1 MKSPMHQLKTL
12 IIEDEPAVRKELEWL
27 VSQEKSLKLE
37 GTAHSV
43 TSALQL
49 IKDIDPH
56 LVLMDIQLTDGTA
69 FDILNKLEKPS
80 FHIIFITA
88 YDHFAIKAIKFG
100 ALDYLLK
107 PIDGEEFSTTI
118 LKLNKKLNGA
128 NHSDQ
133 INIAKQQNAKG
144 VISINSTLCIT
155 SVDCLQMI
163 KLNEIIYLS
172 GEGSYTQFHLENNK
186 KTTASKPLKYYEE
199 LLPAEFFL
207 RTHQSYV
214 VNKNFIDKYL
224 KTGVLVMTDR
234 SEIPVALRR
243 KDFVL
248 DQLSTLK

>member
-1 MKSPMHQLKTL
+1 MHQLKTL
-12 IIEDEPAVRKELEWL
+12 IIEDEPAIRKELEWL

-69 FDILNKLEKPS
+69 FDILNKLEEPA

-118 LKLNKKLNGA
+118 QKLSKKLNGA
-128 NHSDQ
+128 DQSDQ
-133 INIAKQQNAKG
+133 INIAKVQNAKD

-186 KTTASKPLKYYEE
+186 KITASKPLKYYEE

-224 KTGVLVMTDR
+224 KTGILVMTDL

>member
-1 MKSPMHQLKTL
+1 MHQLKTL

-43 TSALQL
+43 ASALQL
-49 IKDIDPH
+49 INEIDPH

-69 FDILNKLEKPS
+69 FDILNKLEAPT

-100 ALDYLLK
+100 ALDYMLK
-107 PIDGEEFSTTI
+107 PIDGEEFSATI
-118 LKLNKKLNGA
+118 QKLNKKLSGA
-128 NHSDQ
+128 HYSAQ
-133 INIAKQQNAKG
+133 LNIAKEQNARD
-144 VISINSTLCIT
+144 VNSINSSLCIT
-155 SVDCLQMI
+155 SVDCLQML

-186 KTTASKPLKYYEE
+186 KVTASKPLKYYEE
-199 LLPAEFFL
+199 LLPDEYFL
-207 RTHQSYV
+207 RPHQSFV

-224 KTGVLVMTDR
+224 KTGVLIMKDQ
-234 SEIPVALRR
+234 SEVPVALR
-243 KDFVL
+243 KKEFVL
-248 DQLSTLK
+248 QQLSTLK

>member
-1 MKSPMHQLKTL
+1 MHQLKTL

-43 TSALQL
+43 TGALQL
-49 IKDIDPH
+49 INDIEPH

-69 FDILNKLEKPS
+69 FDILNKLEEPA

-118 LKLNKKLNGA
+118 QKLNKKLSGA

-133 INIAKQQNAKG
+133 INIAKEQNAKD

-163 KLNEIIYLS
+163 RLNEIIYLS

-224 KTGVLVMTDR
+224 KTGVLVMTDL

>member
-1 MKSPMHQLKTL
+1 MHQLKTL

-27 VSQEKSLKLE
+27 VSQEKSLQLE
-37 GTAHSV
+37 GTAQSV

-69 FDILNKLEKPS
+69 FDILNKLEEPA
-80 FHIIFITA
+80 FNIIFITA

-118 LKLNKKLNGA
+118 QKLNKKLSGA

-133 INIAKQQNAKG
+133 INIAKEQNAKD
-144 VISINSTLCIT
+144 VNKINSTLCIT

-186 KTTASKPLKYYEE
+186 KVTASKPLKYYEE
-199 LLPAEFFL
+199 LLPDEYFL
-207 RTHQSYV
+207 RPHQSFI
-214 VNKNFIDKYL
+214 VNKTFIDKYL
-224 KTGVLVMTDR
+224 KTGILVMKDL
-234 SEIPVALRR
+234 SEVPVALRR

>member
-1 MKSPMHQLKTL
+1 MHQLKTL
-12 IIEDEPAVRKELEWL
+12 IIEDEPAIRKELEWL

-69 FDILNKLEKPS
+69 FDILNKLDEPA

-118 LKLNKKLNGA
+118 QKLSKKLNGA
-128 NHSDQ
+128 DHSDQ
-133 INIAKQQNAKG
+133 INIAKEQNAKD

-186 KTTASKPLKYYEE
+186 KITASKPLKYYEE

-224 KTGVLVMTDR
+224 KTGILIMTDL

>member
-1 MKSPMHQLKTL
+1 MHQLKTL

-49 IKDIDPH
+49 IKDIDPQ

-69 FDILNKLEKPS
+69 FDILNKLEEPA

-100 ALDYLLK
+100 ALDYMLK
-107 PIDGEEFSTTI
+107 PIDGEEFSATI
-118 LKLNKKLNGA
+118 QKLNKKLSGA
-128 NHSDQ
+128 LYSKQ
-133 INIAKQQNAKG
+133 INIAKEQNLKD

-163 KLNEIIYLS
+163 RLNEIIYLA

-186 KTTASKPLKYYEE
+186 KATASKPLKYYEE
-199 LLPAEFFL
+199 LLPDEYFL
-207 RTHQSYV
+207 RPHQSFI
-214 VNKNFIDKYL
+214 VNKNYIDKYL
-224 KTGVLVMTDR
+224 KTGVLIMKDQ
-234 SEIPVALRR
+234 SEVPVALR
-243 KDFVL
+243 KKEFVL
-248 DQLSTLK
+248 HQLSILK

>member
-1 MKSPMHQLKTL
+1 MHELKTL

-49 IKDIDPH
+49 IKDIVPQ

-69 FDILNKLEKPS
+69 FDILNKLEEPS

-118 LKLNKKLNGA
+118 QKLNKKLSGA
-128 NHSDQ
+128 NHSDR
-133 INIAKQQNAKG
+133 INITKEQNAKD

-172 GEGSYTQFHLENNK
+172 GEGSYTQFHLQNNK
-186 KTTASKPLKYYEE
+186 KITASKPLKYYEE
-199 LLPAEFFL
+199 ILPVEFFL

-214 VNKNFIDKYL
+214 VNKTFIDKYL
-224 KTGVLVMTDR
+224 KTGVLVMTDL

>member
-1 MKSPMHQLKTL
+1 MHQLKTL

-37 GTAHSV
+37 GTAYSV
-43 TSALQL
+43 TGALQL

-69 FDILNKLEKPS
+69 FDILNKLEGPA

-107 PIDGEEFSTTI
+107 PIDGEEFSTSI
-118 LKLNKKLNGA
+118 QKLSKKLNGA
-128 NHSDQ
+128 DHSDQ
-133 INIAKQQNAKG
+133 INIAKEQNAKD

-163 KLNEIIYLS
+163 RLNEIVYLS

-224 KTGVLVMTDR
+224 KTGVLVMTDL

>member
-1 MKSPMHQLKTL
+1 MHPLKTL

-37 GTAHSV
+37 ATASSV
-43 TSALQL
+43 EQALQV
-49 IKDIDPH
+49 IKDTGPH

-69 FDILNKLEKPS
+69 FDILNKLEEPA

-107 PIDGEEFSTTI
+107 PIDGEEFSATI
-118 LKLNKKLNGA
+118 QKLNKKMSGA
-128 NHSDQ
+128 DYSAQ
-133 INIAKQQNAKG
+133 INIAKEQHTKEL
-144 VISINSTLCIT
+144 ISMSSTLCIT
-155 SVDCLQMI
+155 SVDCLQWI

-186 KTTASKPLKYYEE
+186 KATASKPLKYYED
-199 LLPAEFFL
+199 LLPPDYFL
-207 RTHQSYV
+207 RTHQSYI

-224 KTGVLVMTDR
+224 KTSILVMKDL
-234 SEIPVALRR
+234 SEVPVAVR
-243 KDFVL
+243 KKEFVL
-248 DQLSTLK
+248 QQLSTLK

>member
-1 MKSPMHQLKTL
+1 MHQLKTL
-12 IIEDEPAVRKELEWL
+12 IIEDEPAIRKELEWL
-27 VSQEKSLKLE
+27 VSQEKNLKLE
-37 GTAHSV
+37 ATAHSV
-43 TSALQL
+43 EQSLQV
-49 IKDIDPH
+49 IKEVNPH

-69 FDILNKLEKPS
+69 FDILNKLEEPA

-107 PIDGEEFSTTI
+107 PIDSEEFSATI
-118 LKLNKKLNGA
+118 QKLNKKMSGTDF
-128 NHSDQ
+128 SDQ
-133 INIAKQQNAKG
+133 INIAKELNEKKL
-144 VISINSTLCIT
+144 ISMSSNLCIT

-163 KLNEIIYLS
+163 RLNEITYLS

-186 KTTASKPLKYYEE
+186 KVTASKPLKYYED

-207 RTHQSYV
+207 RTHQSFV
-214 VNKNFIDKYL
+214 VNKNYVDKYL
-224 KTGVLVMTDR
+224 KTGVLVMKDL

-243 KDFVL
+243 KEYVL

>member
-1 MKSPMHQLKTL
+1 MHQLKTL

-43 TSALQL
+43 ISALQL
-49 IKDIDPH
+49 IKEIEPQ
-56 LVLMDIQLTDGTA
+56 LILMDIQLTDGTA
-69 FDILNKLEKPS
+69 FDILNKLGEPA

-118 LKLNKKLNGA
+118 QKLNKKLIGA
-128 NHSDQ
+128 QYSDQ
-133 INIAKQQNAKG
+133 LTIAKEQNTRD

-224 KTGVLVMTDR
+224 KTGVLIMTDL